1 MPAVPV
7 PPYPG
12 VTVYELP
19 SSVHTIT
26 GVSTSVTAFVG
37 TAPTGPVNQLKRV
50 QSFAEY
56 STWFGGVDPSSEMSY
71 AVMQFFLNGGSDS
84 WVIRVAPGAT
94 TATLNILDSLGNP
107 SLDFTAI
114 NGGTSGNGTAIAID
128 WPSSDPN
135 RFSVTIT
142 SVPDA
147 SGNSTVEQYSALS
160 MNSTDSK
167 FVEAMINGVS
177 NMVTVKRDAAAV
189 FGAGFSQNKAPASL
203 AIDTTHN
210 TIRVSVDGA
219 APIPVTFPVTNPTA
233 SMDIINALNAALGA
247 FATIDPPSG
256 NSFVIRSKSTS
267 DHSSVVVMPG
277 PQNDA
282 SRVLGFGA
290 ANGGIEADG
299 SSPARPNPSPPPG
312 KLTSAPINI
321 AAGVLNNH
329 PNQSIALTLD
339 GGRPVNIPIQTADLT
354 VAIAAQPQADT
365 FAGRIQTAVRSF
377 RPTVPAFANF
387 MAALNSTTGILTLT
401 SGTRGPASAVAVAN
415 AGSDTL
421 AADLQL
427 IIPPATQ
434 TAGGSQ
440 VLSGGSQVPLV
451 AGNTSATFVPSPASK
466 QGIYALENADIFN
479 ILCLPGIT
487 DPSTLIEAAAY
498 CESRRAFLIV
508 DPPLNQKPMDIEA
521 LVTGT
526 SVPKSDH
533 AAIYYPNIQIGD
545 PLTGGLRTSA
555 PSGTVAGIYA
565 RTDGTR
571 GVWKAPAGT
580 EASLIGAQQLE
591 YTMTDGENGIINPV
605 GANGIRVLK
614 PYGIVSWGARTLL
627 GADAI
632 GSQYKYVPVRRLA
645 LYIEESLR
653 RGTQWAVFEP
663 NDEPLWSQIRLNV
676 GTFMNTLFR
685 QGAFEGASP
694 RDAYFV
700 KCDHETTQ
708 QADIDRGVVNIIVGF
723 APLKP
728 AEFVMIAIAQI
739 AGQLAA

>member
-12 VTVYELP
+12 VTVYELA

-26 GVSTSVTAFVG
+26 GVSTSLTAFVG
-37 TAPTGPVNQLKRV
+37 SAPTGPVNVLTRI
-50 QSFAEY
+50 QSFGEY
-56 STWFGGVDPSSEMSY
+56 TTTFGGVDPSSEMSY

-84 WVIRVAPGAT
+84 WVIRIAAGAT
-94 TATLNILDSLGNP
+94 TATLDILDQSGNP
-107 SLDFTAI
+107 SLDFTAD
-114 NGGTSGNGTAIAID
+114 NGGLAGNGTAIAID
-128 WPSSDPN
+128 YPSADPN
-135 RFSVTIT
+135 RFAVTVT

-147 SGNSTVEQYSALS
+147 NGNSTVEQYSGLS

-177 NMVTVKRDAAAV
+177 NFVTVKRDANAV
-189 FGAGFSQNKAPASL
+189 FGKGSSTNDPPASFT
-203 AIDTTHN
+203 IDTSHN
-210 TIRVSVDGA
+210 TIRVSVDGK
-219 APIPVTFPVTNPTA
+219 APVSITFPVPSAASDIVSAINTALTGVATATN
-233 SMDIINALNAALGA
+233 
-247 FATIDPPSG
+247 PSG
-256 NSFVIRSKSTS
+256 NTFVITSATTS

-277 PQNDA
+277 LTNDA

-299 SSPARPNPSPPPG
+299 SSPARPKPSPDPG
-312 KLTSAPINI
+312 KLTGTGITSSK
-321 AAGVLNNH
+321 LQNH
-329 PNQSIALTLD
+329 PDGNISLTLD
-339 GGRPVNIPIQTADLT
+339 GGRPVTIPIHIIDL
-354 VAIAAQPQADT
+354 AAPGSQADCNV
-365 FAGRIQTAVRSF
+365 FASRIETAVQSF
-377 RPTVPAFANF
+377 RPTVTAFADF
-387 MAALNSTTGILTLT
+387 TATMSYPGLVITLA
-401 SGTRGPASAVAVAN
+401 SGTRGAGSAVIVAA
-415 AGSDTL
+415 AGSDPL
-421 AADLQL
+421 AADLEL
-427 IIPPATQ
+427 TIPPATQ
-434 TAGGSQ
+434 TAGASQ
-440 VLSGGSQVPLV
+440 VLSGGSEL
-451 AGNTSATFVPSPASK
+451 ALTSSNTYATFVPSPASK

-487 DPSTLIEAAAY
+487 DASTLIDAAAY

-508 DPPLNQKPMDIEA
+508 DPPAGQKPMDIEA

-533 AAIYYPNIQIGD
+533 AAIYYPNILIGD
-545 PLTGGLRTSA
+545 PLTGGLRLSA
-555 PSGTVAGIYA
+555 PSGTMAGIYA
-565 RTDGTR
+565 KTDGTR

-580 EASLIGAQQLE
+580 AASLVGAQQLE

-605 GANGIRVLK
+605 GANGIRLLN

-627 GADAI
+627 GADDI
-632 GSQYKYVPVRRLA
+632 GSQWKYVPVRRLA

-653 RGTQWAVFEP
+653 RGTQWSVFEP

-700 KCDHETTQ
+700 KCDDETTQ
-708 QADIDRGVVNIIVGF
+708 QADIDRGIVNIIVGF

>member
-19 SSVHTIT
+19 SNVHTIT
-26 GVSTSVTAFVG
+26 GVSTSLTAFVG
-37 TAPTGPVNQLKRV
+37 IAPTGPVNVLTRI

-56 STWFGGVDPSSEMSY
+56 TTTFGSVDPSCEMSY
-71 AVMQFFLNGGSDS
+71 AVMQYFLNGGQDS

-94 TATLNILDSLGNP
+94 TATLAIQDNFGNP
-107 SLDFTAI
+107 ALDFTAV
-114 NGGTSGNGTAIAID
+114 NGGFAGNGLAVVID
-128 WPSSDPN
+128 WPSADPN
-135 RFSVTIT
+135 RFTVTLT
-142 SVPDA
+142 SMPDA
-147 SGNSTVEQYSALS
+147 NGNTTVEQYGGLS
-160 MNSTDSK
+160 MNATDPK

-177 NMVTVKRDAAAV
+177 NMVTVKRDPGAV
-189 FGAGFSQNKAPASL
+189 FGHGSSQNKAPASFTIN
-203 AIDTTHN
+203 ASHN
-210 TIRVSVDGA
+210 TIRVSVDGGS
-219 APIPVTFPVTNPTA
+219 PITVTFPSPSANT
-233 SMDIINALNAALGA
+233 DIVNTLTTTLGA
-247 FATIDPPSG
+247 IATATNPSG
-256 NSFVIRSKSTS
+256 NTFVITSASTS

-277 PQNDA
+277 LQNDA
-282 SRVLGFGA
+282 SRVLGFGT

-299 SSPARPNPSPPPG
+299 SSSARPKPSPDPG
-312 KLTSAPINI
+312 KLTSGPVTP
-321 AAGVLNNH
+321 AAF
-329 PNQSIALTLD
+329 PTQSIALTLD
-339 GGRPVNIPIQTADLT
+339 GGRPVNVLIPVGGLPLT
-354 VAIAAQPQADT
+354 NPPDFNN
-365 FAGRIQTAVRSF
+365 FANAIQTAVRSF

-387 MAALNSTTGILTLT
+387 TATFDSGTHIITLA
-401 SGTRGPASAVAVAN
+401 SGTRGPTSSVVVAN
-415 AGSDTL
+415 AGTDTL
-421 AADLQL
+421 ATDLQL
-427 IIPPATQ
+427 TLPPATQ

-440 VLSGGSQVPLV
+440 VLSGGSQLPLTT
-451 AGNTSATFVPSPASK
+451 ANAYATFVPSPASK
-466 QGIYALENADIFN
+466 QGIYALEDADIFN

-487 DPSTLIEAAAY
+487 DASTLIDAAAY

-508 DPPLNQKPMDIEA
+508 DPPANQKPMDIEA

-545 PLTGGLRTSA
+545 PLTGGLRLSA

-565 RTDGTR
+565 RIDGRR

-580 EASLIGAQQLE
+580 EANLVGVQKLE

-605 GANGIRVLK
+605 GANGIRLLN
-614 PYGIVSWGARTLL
+614 PYGIVSWGARTLM
-627 GADAI
+627 GADDI

-663 NDEPLWSQIRLNV
+663 NDEPLWAQIRLNV

-700 KCDHETTQ
+700 KCDSETTQ

-728 AEFVMIAIAQI
+728 AEFVMIAITQI

>member
-26 GVSTSVTAFVG
+26 GVSTSLTAFVG
-37 TAPTGPVNQLKRV
+37 TTPTGPVNVLTRI

-56 STWFGGVDPSSEMSY
+56 STTFGGVDPSSEMSY
-71 AVMQFFLNGGSDS
+71 AVMQYFLNGGRDS
-84 WVIRVAPGAT
+84 WVIRIAPGAT
-94 TATLNILDSLGNP
+94 TATLGIQDNFGNP
-107 SLDFTAI
+107 SLDFTAF
-114 NGGTSGNGTAIAID
+114 NGGSAGNGIAVVID
-128 WPSSDPN
+128 WPNPDPD
-135 RFSVTIT
+135 RFTVTLT
-142 SVPDA
+142 GVPDA
-147 SGNSTVEQYSALS
+147 NGNSAVEQYGGLS
-160 MNSTDSK
+160 MSAADPN
-167 FVEAMINGVS
+167 FVEAKINGVS
-177 NMVTVKRDAAAV
+177 SLVTVKRDPGAK
-189 FGAGFSQNKAPASL
+189 FGQGFSQNKAPASL
-203 AIDTTHN
+203 AIDATHN

-219 APIPVTFPVTNPTA
+219 APVTVTFPSPSAN
-233 SMDIINALNAALGA
+233 SDIVNALTTALGA
-247 FATIDPPSG
+247 VATVAPPSG
-256 NSFVIRSKSTS
+256 NIFLITSKSTS
-267 DHSSVVVMPG
+267 DHSSVVVLPG
-277 PQNDA
+277 LQNDA
-282 SRVLGFGA
+282 SRVLGFGT

-299 SSPARPNPSPPPG
+299 SSPARPKPSPDPG
-312 KLTSAPINI
+312 KLTSAAIPV
-321 AAGVLNNH
+321 GTYST
-329 PNQSIALTLD
+329 QSVALTLD
-339 GGRPVNIPIQTADLT
+339 GGRPVNVLLPVGGLPQTSQPECDAFANAIQTT
-354 VAIAAQPQADT
+354 
-365 FAGRIQTAVRSF
+365 VRSF
-377 RPTVPAFANF
+377 RPTVPAYANF
-387 MAALNSTTGILTLT
+387 TAAFDATTHIITLT
-401 SGTRGPASAVAVAN
+401 SGTRGPSSSVVVAQ
-415 AGSDTL
+415 AGTDTL
-421 AADLQL
+421 ATDLQL
-427 IIPPATQ
+427 TIPPATQ

-440 VLSGGSQVPLV
+440 VLSGGTQMALTNL
-451 AGNTSATFVPSPASK
+451 NTYATFVPSPASK
-466 QGIYALENADIFN
+466 QGIYALEDADIFN

-487 DPSTLIEAAAY
+487 DPSTLIDAAAY

-508 DPPLNQKPMDIEA
+508 DPPTNQKPMDIET

-545 PLTGGLRTSA
+545 PVTRGLRLSA

-565 RTDGTR
+565 RIDGTR

-580 EASLIGAQQLE
+580 EANLVGVQKLE

-605 GANGIRVLK
+605 GANGIRLLN
-614 PYGIVSWGARTLL
+614 PYGIVSWGARTLM

-663 NDEPLWSQIRLNV
+663 NDEPLWAQIRLNV

-700 KCDHETTQ
+700 KCDSETTQ

-728 AEFVMIAIAQI
+728 AEFVMIAITQI